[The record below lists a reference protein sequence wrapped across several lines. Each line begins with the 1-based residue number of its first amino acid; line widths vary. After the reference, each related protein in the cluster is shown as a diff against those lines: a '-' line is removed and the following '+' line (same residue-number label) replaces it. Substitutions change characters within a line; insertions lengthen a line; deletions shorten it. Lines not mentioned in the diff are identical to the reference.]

1 MCSSIQFRG
10 ANTSKMVQ
18 KFGHQQY
25 KYHLRDLLQQK
36 TKGHFEKCW
45 PTACLGRML
54 YGSEGRNG
62 NCATATSNKMQQVTT
77 HLMEQK
83 PNKTCCRWLHQ
94 LPKPSLAPCSPHVPH
109 PTNSV
114 RHPGSGVRSGRPP
127 TKTFR
132 PLRTAWQVSKVHLDL
147 QFVHQFLEGPFPNFP
162 KVYVF
167 TVRLSEDVTGLPISH
182 RCVLGFK

>member
-18 KFGHQQY
+18 KFGRQQY

-54 YGSEGRNG
+54 DGSEGRNG
-62 NCATATSNKMQQVTT
+62 NCRTATSNKMQQAAT
-77 HLMEQK
+77 HFMEQK

-94 LPKPSLAPCSPHVPH
+94 LPNLHWHHVPH
-109 PTNSV
+109 TFPTPRTVSGTPAPASV
-114 RHPGSGVRSGRPP
+114 PAGLRRRPSGHCEPPGKSQRFTLTCNLFTNFWRVPFQTFQKYMCLQRGKVRM
-127 TKTFR
+127 
-132 PLRTAWQVSKVHLDL
+132 LQVC
-147 QFVHQFLEGPFPNFP
+147 P
-162 KVYVF
+162 
-167 TVRLSEDVTGLPISH
+167 
-182 RCVLGFK
+182 